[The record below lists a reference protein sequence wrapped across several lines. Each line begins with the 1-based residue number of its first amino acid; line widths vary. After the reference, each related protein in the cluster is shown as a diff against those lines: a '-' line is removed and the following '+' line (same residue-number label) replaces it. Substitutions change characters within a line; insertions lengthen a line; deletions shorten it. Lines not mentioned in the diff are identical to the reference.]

1 MSQLKTLTT
10 KTVGFVARSA
20 MRTGAIV
27 FTRRAKLEAFSAA
40 LGWFVKRNGYRP
52 LRISHSS
59 SYGDFDLMSDGKK
72 IQLSWWLGG
81 MPRPDDEGHTLDDD
95 NLCTDTY
102 APAYCEYCNRHV
114 AGNAT
119 DVYAHQSGPGATLTI
134 TSAVTEQ
141 SASHNSIGK
150 VIGEGVDD
158 DIRDTVAN
166 LVGNAVKSVVDDVSE
181 QVFSGDRHQDR
192 GREQDRGGKSAS
204 EKLTA
209 RPHRKTHTTSR
220 KRDSQSSRHHRFE

>member
-1 MSQLKTLTT
+1 
-10 KTVGFVARSA
+10 

-40 LGWFVKRNGYRP
+40 LGWFVKRNGYKPIR
-52 LRISHSS
+52 LTHTS

-95 NLCTDTY
+95 DLCPDTY
-102 APAYCEYCNRHV
+102 APAYCEQCNRQL
-114 AGNAT
+114 ADNAT
-119 DVYAHQSGPGATLTI
+119 DAHAYESGLGATSTV
-134 TSAVTEQ
+134 TSAATEP
-141 SASHNSIGK
+141 SASHNSIGNGM
-150 VIGEGVDD
+150 GEGIDD
-158 DIRDTVAN
+158 DIGDTVTN

-181 QVFSGDRHQDR
+181 QVFGGERDRGQDR
-192 GREQDRGGKSAS
+192 DRGGKSTS

-209 RPHRKTHTTSR
+209 HPRLKTHTASR
-220 KRDSQSSRHHRFE
+220 KRDSQSSHHHRHHRFE